1 LIRGI
6 VGLSIKFRTLMI
18 GAAVVLLV
26 AGAAQLRSAPVDA
39 FPEFTPPQVQIRT
52 EALGLSAAEVEQLI
66 TVPMEQDLLNGVAW
80 LDQIRSESVPGLS
93 SVDLIFEPGTDV
105 LKARQ
110 LVNERLTQA
119 NGLPAV
125 GTPPVM
131 LQPLSS
137 SSRVMMLGLTA
148 KDLSLI
154 DLSVLARWKI
164 KPRLMGVPGVA
175 NVAIWGQRD
184 RQLQV
189 QVDAD
194 RLRKNGVSLSQVI
207 DTTGNALWV
216 SPLTFVEASTPGTGG
231 FIETS
236 TQRFAIQHILPI
248 TTAKSLAEVTV
259 EGTAGKKKLRLGDVA
274 GVVEDHQPLIGD
286 AVLDNGPGLM
296 LVVEKFPGA
305 DTREVTRS
313 IEKALTALRPGLS
326 GVTVDTNLYR
336 PATFVQTALHNLG
349 IWALIALVL
358 VIALLGIAFRSW
370 RVALVGAVT
379 IPLSLVIAAYVLYL
393 RGETFNLM
401 VLAGL
406 TAALAIVIDQTVA
419 SVAEIRRRGS
429 ADVGGALMAAGG
441 SAGYA
446 TLIVLLAALPFFA
459 LGGVAGSFSRPLV
472 LSYALAVLAAS
483 VVALTVTPA
492 LAVVLLRD
500 EPAEPRG
507 SRVFDRFVP
516 GYLGRP
522 RWAYL
527 TVAVLLVAGLA
538 ALAQPGGRSLLPAP
552 QDRDLLVH
560 WQAAPGISLAEMA
573 RITTAATHEVR
584 GVAGV
589 RGAGSHVGRALTS
602 DQVVNVNS
610 GELWVNLTR
619 SADYKRT
626 VAAIRRVLSGY
637 PGLRSDLVSYPQ
649 DRVKEVQ
656 AGTNDDLVVRVYG
669 QDLGVLQAKAQE
681 VSRLLSSVHGVTA
694 PKVQALGEEPTLEVK
709 VDLLAAQRYG
719 IKPGDVRRAAATY
732 FSGLPAGNLYE
743 EQKIFDV
750 VVWSAPEKRRTPA
763 DLGDLLIDTP
773 SGGRVR
779 LGDVAKVSIAPFPT
793 DIRHNDTSRSIDVT
807 AGVRGRDPGSVAND
821 VRGRLAALSMPLE
834 YHAEVL
840 GDAAKRQ
847 ADDRRVLGLAIAA
860 LVGIFFLLQ
869 AAFRSWRAAIL
880 LFLTLPLACA
890 GAVLTAFFVGGV
902 TSLGALIGLFAVLGI
917 AARNGIALLRECRRL
932 EGQDGAPPGSEVVLA
947 AARDRA
953 GPIVVTAL
961 ATAVAL
967 LPLVF
972 LTDSSGGV
980 AGTEVLYPMAVV
992 VLGGLVTST
1001 LLSTLVLPALYLR
1014 GRRRHAQ
1021 P

>member
-1 LIRGI
+1 MIRGI
-6 VGLSIKFRTLMI
+6 VSLSVKFRILII
-18 GAAVVLLV
+18 GTAMVLLT
-26 AGAAQLRSAPVDA
+26 AGAVQLRNAPVDA

-93 SVDLIFEPGTDV
+93 SVDLIFEPGTDL

-137 SSRVMMLGLTA
+137 TSRVMMIGLTA

-189 QVDAD
+189 QVDPD

-236 TQRFAIQHILPI
+236 TQRFAIQHVLPI

-259 EGTAGKKKLRLGDVA
+259 SDTEGKKKLRLGDVA
-274 GVVEDHQPLIGD
+274 SVVEDHQPLIGD

-296 LVVEKFPGA
+296 LVIEKFPGA
-305 DTREVTRS
+305 DTREVTKS
-313 IEKALTALRPGLS
+313 VENALTALKPGLS
-326 GVTVDTNLYR
+326 GVTIDTNVYR
-336 PATFVQTALHNLG
+336 PATFIQAALHNLG
-349 IWALIALVL
+349 IWALLGLVL

-370 RVALVGAVT
+370 RVALIGAVT
-379 IPLSLVIAAYVLYL
+379 IPLSLVAAAYVLYL
-393 RGETFNLM
+393 RGMTFNLM

-406 TAALAIVIDQTVA
+406 SVALAIVIDETVA
-419 SVAEIRRRGS
+419 CVAEIRRRGS
-429 ADVGGALMAAGG
+429 ADVAGAALAVGG
-441 SAGYA
+441 STVYA
-446 TLIVLLAALPFFA
+446 TLIVLLAALPIFA

-472 LSYALAVLAAS
+472 LSYALAVLASA

-492 LAVVLLRD
+492 LAVMLLWDQPVEHR
-500 EPAEPRG
+500 R
-507 SRVFDRFVP
+507 SRVFDRIVP
-516 GYLGRP
+516 AYLRRP

-527 TVAVLLVAGLA
+527 TLAVLIVAGLA
-538 ALAQPGGRSLLPAP
+538 ALPQLGSRSLLPAP

-560 WQAAPGISLAEMA
+560 WQAAPGISLTEMA

-584 GVAGV
+584 GVTGV
-589 RGAGSHVGRALTS
+589 RDAGSHVGRALTS

-610 GELWVNLTR
+610 GELWVNLTP

-626 VAAIRRVLSGY
+626 VAAIRRVLDGY
-637 PGLRSDLVSYPQ
+637 PGLRSDLATYPQ
-649 DRVKEVQ
+649 DRVNEVL

-669 QDLGVLQAKAQE
+669 QDLDVLRTKAQE
-681 VSRLLSSVHGVTA
+681 VSRLLSSVHGVA
-694 PKVQALGEEPTLEVK
+694 SPKVQALGEEPTLEVK

-750 VVWSAPEKRRTPA
+750 VVWSAPEKRRTPS

-779 LGDVAKVSIAPFPT
+779 LGDVAKVRIAPFPT
-793 DIRHNDTSRSIDVT
+793 NIRHNDTSRSIDVT
-807 AGVRGRDPGSVAND
+807 ANVRGRDLGSVVRD
-821 VRGRLAALSMPLE
+821 VKSRVGKLSMPLE

-847 ADDRRVLGLAIAA
+847 NEDRRVLGLALGA

-869 AAFRSWRAAIL
+869 AAFRSWRLAIL

-890 GAVLTAFFVGGV
+890 GGVLTALFVGGV
-902 TSLGALIGLFAVLGI
+902 TTFGALLGLFAVLGI
-917 AARNGIALLRECRRL
+917 AARNGILLFRDCQRL
-932 EGQDGAPPGSEVVLA
+932 EQEDGEPPGSELVLRA
-947 AARDRA
+947 TRDRA
-953 GPIVVTAL
+953 GPVLVTAL

-972 LTDSSGGV
+972 LVHGSGGV
-980 AGTEVLYPMAVV
+980 AGAEVLFPLAVV

-1001 LLSTLVLPALYLR
+1001 LLSVLVLPALYLR
-1014 GRRRHAQ
+1014 GRRRYAQ